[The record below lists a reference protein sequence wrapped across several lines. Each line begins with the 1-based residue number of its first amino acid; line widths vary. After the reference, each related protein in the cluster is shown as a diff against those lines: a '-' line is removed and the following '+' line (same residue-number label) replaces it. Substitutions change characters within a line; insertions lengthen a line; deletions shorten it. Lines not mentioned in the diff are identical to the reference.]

1 MKDFRKSTFRDYFET
16 ILIGLL
22 AVTFAKTF
30 VFQQFKIPTSSMEDS
45 LLIGDHLAVNKFMF
59 GGTSFDWEKKIFPV
73 RDVKRGDVI
82 VFRYPKQTSVDYI
95 KRVIG
100 MPGDTIE
107 VIDKQVY
114 INGEKINEP
123 YKIHKDPFTIYKKG
137 DFNGIRDNFGPVTV
151 PKGYYFAMGDN
162 RDNSEDSRFWGFVP
176 REYIRGRAFI
186 VWWSY
191 PDAPGAY
198 LNTGPIYFIK
208 DLIVKIIT
216 FPTKTRWDRF
226 FMIIR

>member
-1 MKDFRKSTFRDYFET
+1 MKTFRKSSFRDYFET

-59 GGTSFDWEKKIFPV
+59 GPVQFDWEYSLFPQ

-82 VFRYPKQTSVDYI
+82 VFRYPKTPDVDFI
-95 KRVIG
+95 KRAIG
-100 MPGDTIE
+100 LPGDRIE

-114 INGEKINEP
+114 VNGEPLQEP
-123 YKIHKDPFTIYKKG
+123 YKVHKDAFTVYRDGPFRM
-137 DFNGIRDNFGPVTV
+137 RDNFGPVTV
-151 PKGYYFAMGDN
+151 PKGHIFAMGDN

-176 REYIRGRAFI
+176 REYIRGRAFV

-191 PDAPGAY
+191 PEARDAYRQNG
-198 LNTGPIYFIK
+198 LVHFITDSLK
-208 DLIVKIIT
+208 KLVT
-216 FPTKTRWDRF
+216 FFNKTRWDRF
-226 FMIIR
+226 FLIIR